1 MVRGALVL
9 ELGQAKDSQPYRK
22 QGPALT
28 EPFPLPK
35 VDGAIISA
43 LLPLSCLHYSL
54 PPAHRLHMP
63 FHERLSVVHSWGIC
77 LEFGLRL
84 PHHASIGH

>member
-9 ELGQAKDSQPYRK
+9 ELGQAKDSQPYTK

-43 LLPLSCLHYSL
+43 LLPLSCLTTPYLQLTDFTCPSTNAYQSSIL
-54 PPAHRLHMP
+54 G
-63 FHERLSVVHSWGIC
+63 ESVWNLV
-77 LEFGLRL
+77 
-84 PHHASIGH
+84 